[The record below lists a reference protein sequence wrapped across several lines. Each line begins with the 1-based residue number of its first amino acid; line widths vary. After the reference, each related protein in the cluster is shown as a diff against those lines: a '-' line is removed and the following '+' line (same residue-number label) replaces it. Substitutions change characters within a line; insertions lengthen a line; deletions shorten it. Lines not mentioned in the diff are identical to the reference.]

1 MINQPERVDLKHDSV
16 HPPTGPRSYLMHSP
30 ITCVSPMRVRS
41 LAALTKARES
51 LASAH
56 RARAAGE
63 DLSSRAHTQTVSCG
77 AVGGDASN
85 GSQAANSSSNLGTL
99 ASLRHRRHWPPP
111 ARLRMPC
118 LGQRGRGV
126 RRHSSHFFFRI
137 LCLQNPVAVATQGS
151 RRHHLL
157 FTPYSHM
164 CMYMCMYMHAHVHAH
179 VLAAPVAAALAEE
192 VVLQGIGAD
201 AGGDAA
207 RPAAAQAVPALGPH
221 PAIGEAAWVL
231 GEARRQ
237 KKTRLNRQV
246 EVCCVSC
253 LALVLWKNHS
263 AE

>member
-1 MINQPERVDLKHDSV
+1 MTAAAKHKKDGEASEG
-16 HPPTGPRSYLMHSP
+16 PTHHDKSAGAGGSKARQCTSPYRTPVLPHALSYYT
-30 ITCVSPMRVRS
+30 TCVSPMRVRS

-151 RRHHLL
+151 RRHYLL
-157 FTPYSHM
+157 FTPCSH
-164 CMYMCMYMHAHVHAH
+164 MYMCMCMCAHTCTCRTGRCRT
-179 VLAAPVAAALAEE
+179 LAEE

-207 RPAAAQAVPALGPH
+207 RPAAAASGRACTCPPPGH
-221 PAIGEAAWVL
+221 WRGGMGTW
-231 GEARRQ
+231 GG
-237 KKTRLNRQV
+237 TR
-246 EVCCVSC
+246 
-253 LALVLWKNHS
+253 
-263 AE
+263 AEKRG

>member
-151 RRHHLL
+151 RRHYLL
-157 FTPYSHM
+157 FTPCSHM
-164 CMYMCMYMHAHVHAH
+164 YLPHRSLPHLQKKLFSKELEQMRVGMQPGQRPLRPCLH
-179 VLAAPVAAALAEE
+179 LAPT
-192 VVLQGIGAD
+192 
-201 AGGDAA
+201 
-207 RPAAAQAVPALGPH
+207 RPL
-221 PAIGEAAWVL
+221 
-231 GEARRQ
+231 ARRHGDLGRHAGR
-237 KKTRLNRQV
+237 KKRG
-246 EVCCVSC
+246 
-253 LALVLWKNHS
+253 
-263 AE
+263 

>member
-118 LGQRGRGV
+118 LRQRGRGGV
-126 RRHSSHFFFRI
+126 RRHSSHFFLRLLQDLVLAEPRRRRDAGLAPALPPVHPVLTHAHLRFR
-137 LCLQNPVAVATQGS
+137 V
-151 RRHHLL
+151 
-157 FTPYSHM
+157 
-164 CMYMCMYMHAHVHAH
+164 HAHVHVH
-179 VLAAPVAAALAEE
+179 VAEAK
-192 VVLQGIGAD
+192 LSRQ
-201 AGGDAA
+201 
-207 RPAAAQAVPALGPH
+207 RP
-221 PAIGEAAWVL
+221 
-231 GEARRQ
+231 
-237 KKTRLNRQV
+237 
-246 EVCCVSC
+246 
-253 LALVLWKNHS
+253 
-263 AE
+263 